1 MRKAINHLK
10 ASDPVMRR
18 IIETVGAYK
27 ISYSEP
33 DFETLVR
40 SIVYQQLSGKAAAT
54 IYGRLENAVSRRG
67 KIQPAAILKLGVEA
81 MRPLGLS
88 SQKAKYVTDLAEKTL
103 SKDVRFSRLS
113 ELDDDQV
120 VEHLTQVKGVGV
132 WTVQMFLMFAL
143 RRNDVLPLGDLGIK
157 NAMVKAYGLE
167 AAPTPVEMEALAE
180 PWRPYR
186 TIGCWYLWRSLD
198 GPAQL

>member
-1 MRKAINHLK
+1 MRKAIDHLK
-10 ASDPVMRR
+10 SSDPVMRR
-18 IIETVGAYK
+18 IIDSVGPYK

-40 SIVYQQLSGKAAAT
+40 SIVHQQLSGKAAAT
-54 IYGRLENAVSRRG
+54 IYGRLENAVARKG
-67 KIQPAAILKLGVEA
+67 KIQPSGILKLGVDA

-88 SQKAKYVTDLAEKTL
+88 SQKARYITDLAEKTI
-103 SKDVRFSRLS
+103 SKEVQFTKLQ
-113 ELDDDQV
+113 ELEDEQV

-143 RRNDVLPLGDLGIK
+143 RRNDILPVGDLGIK
-157 NAMVKAYGLE
+157 NAMIKAYGLKT
-167 AAPTPVEMEALAE
+167 APTPGQMEALTDA
-180 PWRPYR
+180 WRPYR
-186 TIGCWYLWRSLD
+186 TVGCWYLWRSLD